1 VSNIDSVRTTC
12 NVLSLS
18 LSRSLMCSGKR
29 CDRDRD
35 RDREL
40 ASCIP
45 RPIIIS
51 RVSDFRG
58 ERRRVSVD

>member
-1 VSNIDSVRTTC
+1 
-12 NVLSLS
+12 
-18 LSRSLMCSGKR
+18 MCSGKR